1 MFRRLEA
8 TLFSLFVILVL
19 FFPFHVNALINNHEE
34 VAEQTFF
41 QSFIDFLIHPIVIPI
56 LLTIGFLGLVVEL
69 FTPRIGLP
77 GIVGASA
84 FLLYFYAHIV
94 SGLTGIGTFFLFVI
108 GIVLILLEL
117 VLPGGII
124 GIFGFAAVLASFFL
138 SGEDFVHIGISLLI
152 AFTISILACV
162 VMIKVFD
169 KKMKF
174 FKKLILTD
182 STSTES
188 GYVSNKNRTELIGI
202 KGVTLTDLRPSGT
215 VIVGDERIDVVTEGG
230 FITKGTPVKFIKVE
244 GSRIVVR
251 VWEEKD
257 ND

>member
-1 MFRRLEA
+1 MYRRLEA
-8 TLFSLFVILVL
+8 TIFSISVILVL
-19 FFPFHVNALINNHEE
+19 SFPFHVSALSNNHEPG
-34 VAEQTFF
+34 QTFF

-69 FTPRIGLP
+69 FTPRIGFA
-77 GIVGASA
+77 GIIGVSA

-94 SGLTGIGTFFLFVI
+94 SGLTGIGTFFLFAI

-124 GIFGFAAVLASFFL
+124 GVFGFAAILASFFL
-138 SGEDFVHIGISLLI
+138 SGENFVHIGISLLI
-152 AFTISILACV
+152 AFSISILACV

-169 KKMKF
+169 KNMKF
-174 FKKLILTD
+174 FKRLILKD

-188 GYVSNKNRTELIGI
+188 GYVSNKNRTELIGV

-215 VIVGDERIDVVTEGG
+215 VIVGDERIDVVSEGG
-230 FITKGTPVKFIKVE
+230 FITKDTPVKFIKVE

-251 VWEEKD
+251 EWKETD